1 MIAAIVYNSETGS
14 CKRYADELSRQ
25 LHIPAYALGSAP
37 TRADGELIYVSW
49 IMAGNIMNY
58 MKARKAGPI
67 AAVVAVGM
75 APASERTAESIRAK
89 NAIPSQVPVF
99 VLQGGFNINKL
110 PAPMKLIMKW
120 KTKDIAKGLE
130 AKKAKTALNAQ
141 EQALLKMART
151 GAGEP
156 AAWDAS
162 PVVDWVLGKYKSAGA
177 LRQKD

>member
-25 LHIPAYALGSAP
+25 LHIPAYALGGAP

-49 IMAGNIMNY
+49 IMAGNIVGFK
-58 MKARKAGPI
+58 KARKAGPI

-75 APASERTAESIRAK
+75 APGSEKTAEAIRVK
-89 NAIPSQVPVF
+89 CAIPSKIPVF

-110 PAPMKLIMKW
+110 PAPMKFIMKW
-120 KTKDIAKGLE
+120 KTRDIARGLE
-130 AKKAKTALNAQ
+130 AKKEKAALTAQ
-141 EQALLKMART
+141 EQALLKMARS

-156 AAWDAS
+156 ASWDVS
-162 PVVDWVLGKYKSAGA
+162 PVVSWVLGRYRSEGI